1 LFDSGILPRVVSGC
15 PTVGRATPIGR
26 ALRGPVGHQSA
37 LPFLLKSDFARRVN
51 LSQLILLFRNPNHRY
66 IRNRPASPKGRFAI
80 VTDARRDAVDADGAS
95 DEGA

>member
-1 LFDSGILPRVVSGC
+1 MGYSVPR
-15 PTVGRATPIGR
+15 PIGR

-51 LSQLILLFRNPNHRY
+51 LSLRSNFCFSELQNHSY